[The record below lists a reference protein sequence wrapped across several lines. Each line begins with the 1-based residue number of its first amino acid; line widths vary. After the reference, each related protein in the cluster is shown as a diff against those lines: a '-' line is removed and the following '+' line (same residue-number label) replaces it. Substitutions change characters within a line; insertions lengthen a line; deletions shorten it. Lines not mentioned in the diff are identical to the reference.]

1 MKKTYINPTTT
12 IVLIEAPK
20 LMAGSLGIGEEYQG
34 GDVVLGREIDMEEEL
49 DELEDIEE
57 EYDDYGDL

>member
-1 MKKTYINPTTT
+1 MKKTYINPEL
-12 IVLIEAPK
+12 IVVKIETQGMLALSGGLDTATEITNPEGF
-20 LMAGSLGIGEEYQG
+20 GS
-34 GDVVLGREIDMEEEL
+34 REFEEL